1 MIRTIKDV
9 VVSLLILTIPVT
21 TWSKGEIIKIE
32 IEGNNLS
39 SPIEITDPDI
49 VRQFSIWTGPG
60 VSTRGPDGVPNPPAY
75 LDPNLSAG
83 RFIDWPKG
91 TVAERPT
98 GLQRYDVTFYIG
110 SREPVTKVQ
119 GTYVITYEIDP
130 STEHGY
136 VYLPTGSKQTWN
148 TTFIYHGVEGNWFHS
163 SNKWEALV
171 RPLIEKTI
179 EADDSRTDYLYLTAP
194 DDDAQHTSAVN
205 PSAISVQV
213 YFNEKLRE
221 GVIDRIGQP
230 IEGFVPFM
238 FMQAFS
244 GLVPNDFDGA
254 DALLG
259 EYKIMEKELAF
270 IVDEGGPIHSAAEAI
285 SEEGMKTVFSNIQR
299 RTNVLITTTDEVNGL
314 LLSLGA
320 PLALAVTECLPEQRD
335 VDACIEI
342 YQPVCASVNVQC
354 VTTPCDPVQETF
366 ANSCKACK
374 NSLVSTY
381 TKGECPVAQ

>member
-9 VVSLLILTIPVT
+9 VVLLLILTIPVT

-60 VSTRGPDGVPNPPAY
+60 VSTRGPDDAQDTLAV
-75 LDPNLSAG
+75 NLS
-83 RFIDWPKG
+83 
-91 TVAERPT
+91 T
-98 GLQRYDVTFYIG
+98 
-110 SREPVTKVQ
+110 
-119 GTYVITYEIDP
+119 
-130 STEHGY
+130 
-136 VYLPTGSKQTWN
+136 
-148 TTFIYHGVEGNWFHS
+148 
-163 SNKWEALV
+163 
-171 RPLIEKTI
+171 
-179 EADDSRTDYLYLTAP
+179 
-194 DDDAQHTSAVN
+194 
-205 PSAISVQV
+205 ISVQE

-244 GLVPNDFDGA
+244 GLVLKDFDGA

-259 EYKIMEKELAF
+259 EYKIVDKELAF
-270 IVDEGGPIHSAAEAI
+270 IMNEVGPIHSAAEAV
-285 SEEGMKTVFSNIQR
+285 SEEGMKTVFANIQR
-299 RTNVLITTTDEVNGL
+299 RRNMLIATTDEVDGL
-314 LLSLGA
+314 LLYLGA
-320 PLALAVTECLPEQRD
+320 PLDFSVTECLPEQRV

-342 YQPVCASVNVQC
+342 YQPVCATVKVQC